1 MNLENKIH
9 LQTIDPETLR
19 VALEKIFS
27 NQKSEVGIE
36 DLPEKLLAF
45 AVFDQDKIVGGI
57 LAKQSYESIY
67 INLLAVDPAYREQ
80 RVGSRL
86 MKKIEEL
93 AIIQGTI
100 QITLTTMSYQALGF
114 YQKQGYVVFGS
125 LEDMPMRGVTKYYLH
140 KRLKA

>member
-9 LQTIDPETLR
+9 LQTIDPETLS

-67 INLLAVDPAYREQ
+67 INLLAVDEAYREQ
-80 RVGSRL
+80 RIGSQL
-86 MKKIEEL
+86 MQKIEEI
-93 AIIQGTI
+93 AIQRGVIHLS
-100 QITLTTMSYQALGF
+100 LTTKSYQALDF
-114 YQKQGYVVFGS
+114 YQKNGYVVFGS
-125 LEDMPMRGVTKYYLH
+125 LADMPMRGVTKYYLH